1 MVPSPGPSKIGK
13 YDVEERVGEGAM
25 GVVYR
30 AVDPVLKRRVAIK
43 VMSDAFA
50 QNDDLRE
57 RFLREAQAAGSLQH
71 PNVITIYDFGDV
83 DGHPYIAME
92 FVEGQDVAELI
103 AHQVPLSVV
112 DKLDLA
118 IGVLQGLA
126 YAHKRGIVHRDIKP
140 ANIRVDDEGKARI
153 MDFGVAHLASSN
165 MTKSGV
171 MLGTPSYMAPEQIVG
186 GKVGPQTDIFSVG
199 AVLYE
204 LLTGARPFEGGTLQA
219 VMYRVLSENP
229 APLSTVAPGLPA
241 RLNDVVMRALAKDAV
256 NRYSSALDMAND
268 LIAIRAAMD
277 ASAAS
282 PGTLSLRA
290 TIESAIEVRK
300 SREIQRSRNRRV
312 VLSSGGVA
320 LAAALVL
327 TTWALARRGAGSGI
341 ASVPQNHASPSSA
354 PAGTDSAASVTT
366 APTSPAPKTVSEQPR
381 PTPSASSSNSAA
393 GTRTPATPPD
403 RARNAAQNAP
413 RPESNA
419 AVVQSATRPQE
430 RVTPTQ
436 TPAANSGP
444 PVTAPPNQPTQPAA
458 TTTAGSSQPV
468 VIPPPAPVPAPT
480 SAPVAEVR
488 PSAAAAA
495 SPPTSQS
502 TSANATAEIGAVIDA
517 YARAIESRSI
527 DQLRRAYPALTPD
540 QARAFSD
547 FFASTR
553 TLRATLAVKSL
564 HVDGGSATASV
575 DGIYEY
581 TTTNGRSQQ
590 QSVSLQ
596 TELRRDGS
604 AWKLTAV
611 R

>member
-1 MVPSPGPSKIGK
+1 
-13 YDVEERVGEGAM
+13 
-25 GVVYR
+25 
-30 AVDPVLKRRVAIK
+30 
-43 VMSDAFA
+43 
-50 QNDDLRE
+50 
-57 RFLREAQAAGSLQH
+57 
-71 PNVITIYDFGDV
+71 
-83 DGHPYIAME
+83 ME

-186 GKVGPQTDIFSVG
+186 GKVGPQTDVFSVG

-229 APLSTVAPGLPA
+229 ASLSTAAPGLPA
-241 RLNDVVMRALAKDAV
+241 KLNDVVMRALAKDAA

-268 LIAIRAAMD
+268 LIAIRAAID
-277 ASAAS
+277 ASADS

-300 SREIQRSRNRRV
+300 SREIQRTRNRRV

-341 ASVPQNHASPSSA
+341 PSVPQNHAPPSSA
-354 PAGTDSAASVTT
+354 PAGANSPAAVTT
-366 APTSPAPKTVSEQPR
+366 APTSPAPKTTTEDPR
-381 PTPSASSSNSAA
+381 PTRSASSSPSAA
-393 GTRTPATPPD
+393 GGNRTAETPPD
-403 RARNAAQNAP
+403 RARNASQHAP
-413 RPESNA
+413 KPESSA
-419 AVVQSATRPQE
+419 AIVQSATRPQE
-430 RVTPTQ
+430 RVAPTQ
-436 TPAANSGP
+436 TLAGNAGP
-444 PVTAPPNQPTQPAA
+444 PVAAPPNQPTQPTQPAA

-468 VIPPPAPVPAPT
+468 VTPPPAPT
-480 SAPVAEVR
+480 SAPVAEAR
-488 PSAAAAA
+488 PSGGAAPP
-495 SPPTSQS
+495 SPTSQS
-502 TSANATAEIGAVIDA
+502 TSATATAEIGAVIDA
-517 YARAIESRSI
+517 YARAIESRSV
-527 DQLRRAYPALTPD
+527 DELRRAYSAITSD

-564 HVDGGSATASV
+564 HVDGASATASV
-575 DGIYEY
+575 AGIYEY

-590 QSVSLQ
+590 QSVSFQ

-604 AWKLTAV
+604 AWKLTAG